1 MEQFVMDSRGRRKS
15 KAWPRQ
21 IQEGHVSVTVYRRE
35 TPSGPGFRISDYTSG
50 KRVFRDFANETEAL
64 QEATRIARRLS
75 EGDSI
80 AATLRKEEI
89 ASYSACIE
97 LLKPLGIPITVAVE
111 GLVHALEKTGSISR
125 LHEAADAW
133 TENHRELERQP
144 LADVVARYL
153 ELKQNQGASHRY
165 LGDLRSRLDRFI
177 DRVRKDCCE
186 IRPIDIQHHLDAIQG
201 SPVSRR
207 NHRTILH
214 GLFEFA
220 VTRRFIAK
228 NPVRDTQKVTV
239 RATDDVAIFTPS
251 EFRALL
257 NAASTAFLPV
267 LVLGGFAGLRT
278 AELERVTWENLDL
291 EGGYIA
297 LTAKQAKNPSRR
309 VIPLHPAAISWL
321 RTVPRGEG
329 RFWLNSVP
337 FSIHAAQK
345 QCAEAAGVTWQKNGL
360 RHSYASYRLA
370 IIGDPGRVAA
380 EMGNSPAMV
389 HRHYKQLVK
398 PAEAEEWFAIVPEP
412 KS

>member
-1 MEQFVMDSRGRRKS
+1 
-15 KAWPRQ
+15 
-21 IQEGHVSVTVYRRE
+21 
-35 TPSGPGFRISDYTSG
+35 
-50 KRVFRDFANETEAL
+50 
-64 QEATRIARRLS
+64 
-75 EGDSI
+75 
-80 AATLRKEEI
+80 
-89 ASYSACIE
+89 
-97 LLKPLGIPITVAVE
+97 
-111 GLVHALEKTGSISR
+111 
-125 LHEAADAW
+125 
-133 TENHRELERQP
+133 
-144 LADVVARYL
+144 
-153 ELKQNQGASHRY
+153 
-165 LGDLRSRLDRFI
+165 
-177 DRVRKDCCE
+177 
-186 IRPIDIQHHLDAIQG
+186 
-201 SPVSRR
+201 VSRR

-257 NAASTAFLPV
+257 NAASAAFLPV

-291 EGGYIA
+291 EGGYIT